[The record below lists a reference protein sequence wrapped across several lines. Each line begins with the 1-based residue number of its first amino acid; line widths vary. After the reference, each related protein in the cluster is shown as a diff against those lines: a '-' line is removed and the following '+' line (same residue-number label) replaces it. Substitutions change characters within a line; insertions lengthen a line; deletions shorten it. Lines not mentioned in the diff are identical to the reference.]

1 MHILITGASGF
12 VGQAL
17 VREALSHGHGVT
29 ALVRDEAA
37 VPHGA
42 AALVHSLGSGQPLR
56 LPDTID
62 AVAHLAQSRAYRA
75 FPGDADEM
83 FRVNV
88 AGTHELLDASAKAG
102 VQRFCLVS
110 SGTVYEPFLQPL
122 VETASLQPVSN
133 LGATKFAAEILS
145 RPYSALFPISVLRVF
160 APYGPNQAERL
171 IPDLIRRIR
180 QGVPV
185 SLPVDGGGMEFA
197 PTYVDDFCQVLL
209 VALRDS
215 WSGIFNVAAPEAH
228 SIEHVAT
235 MIGKHLG
242 LAPVFARNL
251 VLPAGTVPPRVVPDL
266 TKLATRFDLSQ
277 FRRFEDG
284 LGPTLSGER

>member
-17 VREALSHGHGVT
+17 VRAALSDGHRVM
-29 ALVRDEAA
+29 ALVRNEAT
-37 VPHGA
+37 VPDCVA
-42 AALVHSLGSGQPLR
+42 TLVHSLGSGKPLV
-56 LPDTID
+56 LPNTID

-88 AGTHELLDASAKAG
+88 AGTHELLHAAASAG

-122 VETASLQPVSN
+122 AETAVLQPTSN

-145 RPYSALFPISVLRVF
+145 RPYEALFPVAVLRVF
-160 APYGPNQAERL
+160 APYGPNQKERL
-171 IPDLIRRIR
+171 IPDLIRRVR

-185 SLPVDGGGMEFA
+185 SLPVSGGGMEFA
-197 PTYVDDFCQVLL
+197 PTYVDDLCQVLL
-209 VALRDS
+209 AALRDS
-215 WSGIFNVAAPEAH
+215 WRGIFNVAAPQAL
-228 SIEHVAT
+228 SIEHVVT
-235 MIGKHLG
+235 MIGEQLG
-242 LAPVFARNL
+242 ISPVFARNL
-251 VLPAGTVPPRVVPDL
+251 VLPGGVVPPRVLPDL
-266 TKLATRFDLSQ
+266 TRLAARFDLSQ
-277 FRRFEDG
+277 FRSFEDG
-284 LGPTLSGER
+284 LVPTLSGER